1 MPAEPGTDPR
11 VTVAVVTR
19 NRRAELLRTLGL
31 LDRLPERPGV
41 IVVDNGSS
49 DGTAAAV
56 RRSYPQIQLIVARRN
71 LG

>member
-19 NRRAELLRTLGL
+19 NRRAELLRTLDL
-31 LDRLPERPGV
+31 LVRLPERPGV

-49 DGTAAAV
+49 DPAV
-56 RRSYPQIQLIVARRN
+56 CRP
-71 LG
+71 G